1 MALNA
6 LVGLKRAKYVLQM
19 IVLLARLDLITR
31 SCLDMTNY
39 GSRRVSNFK
48 KINLD
53 GMKIYKLTYI
63 PKFINLAARARLL
76 NSILRS
82 I

>member
-1 MALNA
+1 MNA

-39 GSRRVSNFK
+39 GSRRASNFK
-48 KINLD
+48 KILD

-63 PKFINLAARARLL
+63 PKFINLSARARLH

>member
-1 MALNA
+1 
-6 LVGLKRAKYVLQM
+6 VGLKRAKYVLQM

-31 SCLDMTNY
+31 SCLDMTDY
-39 GSRRVSNFK
+39 GSSRRVSNFK
-48 KINLD
+48 KIILD

-76 NSILRS
+76 NSILRL